1 MLALNNLSKY
11 EKEKTTKILKPLL
24 IVLNDYLVIL
34 LLTVSIFVG
43 GVELASGRYV
53 CVPVVHCSTSNNA
66 STLLSKIKY
75 HNVCRV
81 LYSSQKSTDT
91 KGKAI
96 TVATKFKYA
105 RYYDYVNSEC
115 KKTAFPWFHSYF
127 SLLLFC
133 QAFILLLVNNLWL
146 KYPRTASTVNNF
158 YALADECYNLPHFAS
173 LASEKDHESE
183 PNSCTEQT
191 ELIPKIASSD
201 SQQNIECVRCDLAT
215 AIAAKTLYEKI
226 RRFNDYAGTSKQIQ
240 YLYLLQTVLQVLLTV
255 IFFTFNLGFKDIKG
269 TAKCSVDE
277 YFSVI
282 YDYFTCSHNL
292 STLLEIALVLFLIIL
307 AVLFFVC
314 MTMLLW
320 TNVFMIKRYYF
331 KDKLKGWRLP
341 TDLKLAQRDMGFLL
355 HLLHAYDELYSVQFA
370 IYMSEDLNRKFK
382 KVILD
387 NEWPVE
393 RLERCFYKDN
403 TGRPTSL
410 CLSGL
415 SAIPNA
421 LFHLAEC
428 IIELK
433 DLHLN
438 GCGPLQDYDF
448 DQFAT
453 GFFENLQ
460 SLTLANCGLTKI
472 PKELFELRKLG
483 RLCLKNNSIQEIQR
497 EISSLK
503 HLCQIDISYN
513 NLETIDGSIKTLQN
527 LRIFNISNNPK
538 VTKPEHVSAI
548 TNVLECEQLKTLIV
562 SDFPTILRLLP
573 SEEHRK
579 KFTEVANKNNSTE
592 YSRGPFT
599 IQSKA
604 AISNILMPG
613 SPFASYPFANA
624 RK

>member
-11 EKEKTTKILKPLL
+11 ENEKTTKILKPLL
-24 IVLNDYLVIL
+24 NVLNDYLVIL
-34 LLTVSIFVG
+34 LLTVPIFVG
-43 GVELASGRYV
+43 GMELASGRYV
-53 CVPVVHCSTSNNA
+53 CLPVVHCSTSNNA

-81 LYSSQKSTDT
+81 FYSSQKSTDT

-96 TVATKFKYA
+96 TVATKLKYT
-105 RYYDYVNSEC
+105 RDYDYVNSEC
-115 KKTAFPWFHSYF
+115 KKTTFPWFHSYF

-146 KYPRTASTVNNF
+146 KYPRTASTVNSF

-173 LASEKDHESE
+173 LASEKDQESE
-183 PNSCTEQT
+183 PNSSTEQT

-201 SQQNIECVRCDLAT
+201 GQQNVECVRCDLAT

-240 YLYLLQTVLQVLLTV
+240 YLYLLQTVLQILLTV

-269 TAKCSVDE
+269 RAKCSVDE

-292 STLLEIALVLFLIIL
+292 STLLEIALVAFLIIL

-314 MTMLLW
+314 TTMVLW
-320 TNVFMIKRYYF
+320 TNVFIIKRYYF

-341 TDLKLAQRDMGFLL
+341 TDLKPAQRDMGFLL
-355 HLLHAYDELYSVQFA
+355 HLLHAYNKLYSVQFA

-393 RLERCFYKDN
+393 KLERCFLKDDIR
-403 TGRPTSL
+403 GAAAL
-410 CLSGL
+410 CLMGL
-415 SAIPNA
+415 SGIPNA
-421 LFHLAEC
+421 LFQLAEC
-428 IIELK
+428 IVKLQI
-433 DLHLN
+433 LHLN

-448 DQFAT
+448 DEFEI
-453 GFFENLQ
+453 FENLET
-460 SLTLANCGLTKI
+460 LTLSNCGLTKI
-472 PKELFELRKLG
+472 PKKLFQLRQLE
-483 RLCLKNNSIQEIQR
+483 RLCLKNNSIKAIQH
-497 EISSLK
+497 EISGLK
-503 HLCQIDISYN
+503 DLSQIDISYN
-513 NLETIDGSIKTLQN
+513 NLETIDSSIKTLQN
-527 LRIFNISNNPK
+527 LRIINISNNPK
-538 VTKPEHVSAI
+538 MTKPEHVSAI
-548 TNVLECEQLKTLIV
+548 TNVLECDYLKTLIV

-573 SEEHRK
+573 SEEHRQ
-579 KFTEVANKNNSTE
+579 KFTAVANKNTLTG

-599 IQSKA
+599 IKPKSTP
-604 AISNILMPG
+604 L
-613 SPFASYPFANA
+613 FANA